1 MHLCS
6 ELVRVEFGPPTVAF
20 RLAIS
25 SHCLWA
31 EVLHILLRLL
41 VHNICIFQFVIF
53 YNRVHLDLSGILVY
67 CFFHLADSVTYLD
80 RTGGCCNWSYIFS
93 FSVFGCICGS
103 SSSWLCVSGVILGVS
118 GSCGIGV
125 SSIMFLSVI
134 WGASGSLS
142 GSSSVV
148 LGMSSEGGF
157 GGLVVLVGMSSEGGF
172 DALVETMRSTFL
184 VEYMFCFV
192 VVQVNQ
198 GCCQDRWYWCL

>member
-1 MHLCS
+1 M
-6 ELVRVEFGPPTVAF
+6 
-20 RLAIS
+20 
-25 SHCLWA
+25 
-31 EVLHILLRLL
+31 
-41 VHNICIFQFVIF
+41 
-53 YNRVHLDLSGILVY
+53 
-67 CFFHLADSVTYLD
+67 
-80 RTGGCCNWSYIFS
+80 
-93 FSVFGCICGS
+93 
-103 SSSWLCVSGVILGVS
+103 ILGVS

-198 GCCQDRWYWCL
+198 GCFQDRWYWCL